1 MIFLHMKLHSAEND
15 VKWWL
20 KIYKQKSSL
29 CGLLFC
35 YKRKTVPIL
44 TKLSQRDIKRTA
56 NKNGVHSMKK
66 KSVISLIKYY
76 TEKNDVGF
84 RSEAYEIAKDFDAS
98 GDYQLAEYIMSLLS
112 NANTFV
118 PQVSENVSPF
128 FEKIEANTDMLLL
141 PDEIT
146 GDLIGIVNAI
156 DHHIGI
162 NKFLFQGAPGT
173 GKTEAVKQ
181 LARILNR
188 EIFMVD
194 FSSVIDSKLGQT
206 QKNLS
211 MLFKEINQFAQPDKV
226 IVLFDEIDALALDR
240 TNQNDLREMG
250 RATSTMLKEFDRMN
264 EDVVLIA
271 TTNLYQYFDRALI
284 RRFDSVIDFNRYSQ
298 EDLLSIAEQMLDRY
312 LDKLKLANRDIRLFR
327 KIMKLMSKLPYPGE
341 LKNLIR
347 TSVAFSN
354 PKDGMDYFRRLYYA
368 VCNEKPDD
376 LKKLQSQKF
385 TVREME
391 ILVGRSKSSVARD
404 LKEGVRDE

>member
-1 MIFLHMKLHSAEND
+1 M
-15 VKWWL
+15 
-20 KIYKQKSSL
+20 
-29 CGLLFC
+29 
-35 YKRKTVPIL
+35 
-44 TKLSQRDIKRTA
+44 
-56 NKNGVHSMKK
+56 
-66 KSVISLIKYY
+66 
-76 TEKNDVGF
+76 
-84 RSEAYEIAKDFDAS
+84 
-98 GDYQLAEYIMSLLS
+98 
-112 NANTFV
+112 

-156 DHHIGI
+156 EHHIGI

-194 FSSVIDSKLGQT
+194 FSSVIDSKLG
-206 QKNLS
+206 
-211 MLFKEINQFAQPDKV
+211 
-226 IVLFDEIDALALDR
+226 LFDEIDALALDR